1 MSAFPELPS
10 HLKEHVDPEKRSRL
24 LSNKGRTESISS
36 SSHTS
41 DSATV
46 TTAQS
51 EVPFL
56 PAAAMDLLPAET
68 PVGGGEEERIQLDHE
83 VETEHQKGCWFGRFF
98 GIFGCVSR
106 D

>member
-1 MSAFPELPS
+1 MSAFPELPI
-10 HLKEHVDPEKRSRL
+10 HLKENNEPEKRSRS

-51 EVPFL
+51 EVPFIL
-56 PAAAMDLLPAET
+56 TGAMEPSPAET
-68 PVGGGEEERIQLDHE
+68 LVGGEEESIQVDHE
-83 VETEHQKGCWFGRFF
+83 EEMDHQKGCWFGRLF